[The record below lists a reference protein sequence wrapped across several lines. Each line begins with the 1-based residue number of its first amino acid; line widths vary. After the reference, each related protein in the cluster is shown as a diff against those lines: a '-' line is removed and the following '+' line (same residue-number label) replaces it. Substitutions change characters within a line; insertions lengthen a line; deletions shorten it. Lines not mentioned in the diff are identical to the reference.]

1 MPYIATKFNGC
12 WRVYNTQTGQ
22 IKAKCTDERSAL
34 AQMRLLNMVDKYKR
48 PINMK

>member
-1 MPYIATKFNGC
+1 MPYIMTKFGNC
-12 WRVYNTQTGQ
+12 YKVINTDTGKV
-22 IKAKCTDERSAL
+22 KAKCTDERSAL